1 MTEPAGGRNEEY
13 AGAVGSGGSDS
24 GTVDVVDV
32 VGMGVPADVAEPTVP
47 RPRVVIVTESWGS
60 DWGERAAATRL
71 VAGALALRARV
82 VIVSI
87 EDRSQPRYRQPRLRY
102 DGVFPVHSVAA
113 PTGRGNFGGIGSAED
128 VAAKALQ
135 SDLVR
140 ASLSRQPGAVLPEV
154 AARGLVARAGLI
166 SGEALM
172 TTVGQEPDV
181 VLLAG
186 PATFWMSEALP
197 VGADRPRVVL
207 LPLSGNDPILSS
219 AAFRPVLD
227 QSDAVGVFSRLEL
240 DRISARLPAGSSTVA
255 QRLSIALPVNRFAA
269 AAGMAG
275 VSAFGKYVLVI
286 SAFDDD
292 PATGRCP
299 PHDYL
304 RQVFGD
310 VAIAEVRRHG
320 WVVTGPGKR
329 FDITWSPTRMNL
341 WRLMARAAVTVDLRS
356 PGPIGRETLESLRFG
371 TPVVVPDASVAAEH
385 AAESNGGLW
394 YRNQGEMADC
404 VRILLENDAMRARL
418 GSNGEAWAERHHG
431 DTDSFV
437 AEAIRL
443 VLGHP
448 GETATHRK
456 QRAHSA

>member
-1 MTEPAGGRNEEY
+1 MTEFATGLGDEDAETLGRGLGDAGI
-13 AGAVGSGGSDS
+13 
-24 GTVDVVDV
+24 VDVVDV

-60 DWGERAAATRL
+60 NWGERAAATRL

-87 EDRSQPRYRQPRLRY
+87 EDRSKPRYRQPRLRY

-154 AARGLVARAGLI
+154 AARGLVARAGLV
-166 SGEALM
+166 SGEALV

-181 VLLAG
+181 VVLAG
-186 PATFWMSEALP
+186 PATFWMSAALP

-219 AAFRPVLD
+219 AALRPVLD
-227 QSDAVGVFSRLEL
+227 QSNAVGVFSRLEL
-240 DRISARLPAGSSTVA
+240 ERVVARLPAGSSTVA
-255 QRLSIALPVNRFAA
+255 QQLSIALPVNRFAA

-356 PGPIGRETLESLRFG
+356 PGPIGREAIESLRFG

-385 AAESNGGLW
+385 AEESNGGLW

-404 VRILLENDAMRARL
+404 VRTLLEDDAMRARL
-418 GSNGEAWAERHHG
+418 GAEGEAWAERRHG
-431 DTDSFV
+431 DNDSFV

-448 GETATHRK
+448 GETAAHPK